1 MHETGWPFAMLVL
14 WELGIG
20 GEEAGRRFKAE
31 VGELLRWLMRE
42 NMMMTVVAG
51 TRLCYFLRPVSSA
64 VRDILRWRPPM

>member
-1 MHETGWPFAMLVL
+1 MAVRYAGS
-14 WELGIG
+14 LGIG
-20 GEEAGRRFKAE
+20 NWGGGGEAGRRFKAE

-42 NMMMTVVAG
+42 DMMMTVVAG